1 MIKSRTI
8 QLIYQSIYIGIAII
22 AIFASL
28 GLFDA
33 SFRWDFYIHFTN
45 LSNYLCIA
53 LMICELRDT
62 AKRSGDSLV
71 TTFPLVKFIALL
83 GILLTFI
90 IYNFILA
97 PRRDIK
103 DSFVV
108 ASVTL
113 HIILPLIFTF
123 DYVLFYEH
131 GKVKW
136 YYPILST
143 IFPLVYA
150 AFIYIHAA
158 ILNFDSSIFYPG
170 RKDPFIYPY
179 FFLNLDKYGVA
190 GVAKYIVIILIVFV
204 VFGYLIVLI
213 DKLFSKMLYKKKLSI
228 VGMNDKM

>member
-1 MIKSRTI
+1 MIKSRTS

-22 AIFASL
+22 AILASL
-28 GLFDA
+28 GLFEMTY
-33 SFRWDFYIHFTN
+33 RWDFYVHFTN
-45 LSNYLCIA
+45 LSNYLCAIIMF
-53 LMICELRDT
+53 LELRDT
-62 AKRSGDSLV
+62 AKRSGDSFV
-71 TTFPLVKFIALL
+71 TTFPLVKFIVLL

-90 IYNFILA
+90 IYNFVLA
-97 PRRDIK
+97 PRRDIQ

-113 HIILPLIFTF
+113 HIILPLMYTF

-143 IFPLVYA
+143 IFPLLYA

-158 ILNFDSSIFYPG
+158 IYRFDSSIYYPG

-179 FFLNLDKYGVA
+179 FFLDLDKYGVV

-213 DKLFSKMLYKKKLSI
+213 DKLFSKVLYKK
-228 VGMNDKM
+228 N

>member
-1 MIKSRTI
+1 MIKSRTS

-22 AIFASL
+22 AILASL
-28 GLFDA
+28 GLFEMTY
-33 SFRWDFYIHFTN
+33 RWDFYVHFTN
-45 LSNYLCIA
+45 LSNYLCAIIMF
-53 LMICELRDT
+53 LELRDT
-62 AKRSGDSLV
+62 AKRSGDSFV

-90 IYNFILA
+90 IYNFVLA
-97 PRRDIK
+97 PRRDIQ

-113 HIILPLIFTF
+113 HIILPLMYTF

-143 IFPLVYA
+143 IFPLLYA

-158 ILNFDSSIFYPG
+158 IYRFDSSIYYPG

-179 FFLNLDKYGVA
+179 FFLDLDKYGVV

-213 DKLFSKMLYKKKLSI
+213 DKLFSKVLYKK
-228 VGMNDKM
+228 N